1 MGAKRDVQLVDIRR
15 HPVRVPAWALLLGW
29 TLRGLVRLVALLFSY
44 WRTTGPAVL
53 LAWLWFRYGLPV
65 PVVLFLVVAAG
76 LVGWRFGH
84 RASFDR
90 FVFWPVIS
98 RWRGWWLYGRR
109 WETAMKACGLAKTI
123 DGTTTWPAL
132 RSVRSGPAGDVLR
145 LRLLMGQTPEH
156 YSKVSAELAFSFATR
171 LCRVFSG
178 RVNILPSLR
187 PVRRDWKGVP
197 GRVAVW
203 CERRYYATDRPTE
216 MTLMMVRGDLLGFL
230 VPPAPIADTPD
241 LAALPVGLVET
252 GRAFTLRLLGTHLLI
267 AGATGAGKASVIWA
281 ILRSLAGGIRSG
293 LVQVWGVDPKGGM
306 ELAMGRSLFTRL
318 EYADPARMADLLEA
332 AVSIM
337 RERQARLAGV
347 VRLHQPSRQD
357 PLVVVLVDELAG
369 LTEYLTDKDLRT
381 RIDAAL
387 GLLLSQGRAL
397 GVIVV
402 AAVQDPRKEV
412 VDLRNL
418 FPSRIALRLTESREV
433 NMVLRDGMRERG
445 ALADQIPDTLPG
457 VGYVIV
463 AGQSEPARVR
473 FSWIS
478 DNDIRD
484 LTNFYPAP
492 RPDDPP
498 ARPPV
503 TIPVQPAGPGA
514 SRDGYRWTPP
524 NASPEPGGHPVV
536 PDSLLRKLRGDR

>member
-15 HPVRVPAWALLLGW
+15 HPVRVPGWALVLGW
-29 TLRGLVRLVALLFSY
+29 VLRGLVRLVALLASY

-53 LAWLWFRYGLPV
+53 LAWLWWRYGLPV
-65 PVVLFLVVAAG
+65 PVVLVLVIVAG
-76 LVGWRFGH
+76 LTGWRFGH
-84 RASFDR
+84 RPSFDR
-90 FVFWPVIS
+90 FVFWPVVS

-123 DGTTTWPAL
+123 DGVTTWPAL

-156 YSKVSAELAFSFATR
+156 YARVSAELAFSFATR

-178 RVNILPSLR
+178 RVNVLPRLR
-187 PVRRDWKGVP
+187 PVRGGWTGVP
-197 GRVAVW
+197 GRFLAW
-203 CERRYYATDRPTE
+203 RERRFYAGDRPTE

-230 VPPAPIADTPD
+230 VPPAPIADLPD

-252 GRAFTLRLLGTHLLI
+252 GRTFFLRLLGTHLLI

-306 ELAMGRSLFTRL
+306 ELAMGRALFTRL
-318 EYADPARMADLLEA
+318 EHKDFGRMADLLDA
-332 AVSIM
+332 AVQVM
-337 RERQARLAGV
+337 RERQDRLAGV
-347 VRLHQPSRQD
+347 VRAHEATRSD
-357 PLVVVLVDELAG
+357 PLIVVLIDELAG
-369 LTEYLTDKDLRT
+369 LTEYLTDKELKA
-381 RIDAAL
+381 RIGAAL

-397 GVIVV
+397 GVVVV

-412 VDLRNL
+412 VDMRNL
-418 FPSRIALRLTESREV
+418 FPSRIALRLTEAREV
-433 NMVLRDGMRERG
+433 NMVLGDGMRERG
-445 ALADQIPDTLPG
+445 ALADQIPASLPG
-457 VGYVIV
+457 VGYVAV
-463 AGQSEPARVR
+463 PGQPEPYRVR

-478 DNDIRD
+478 DGDIRD

-492 RPDDPP
+492 YHQEP
-498 ARPPV
+498 APV
-503 TIPVQPAGPGA
+503 APTIPVQPLRNARTPATGGSGDGLGSGA
-514 SRDGYRWTPP
+514 
-524 NASPEPGGHPVV
+524 HPVV